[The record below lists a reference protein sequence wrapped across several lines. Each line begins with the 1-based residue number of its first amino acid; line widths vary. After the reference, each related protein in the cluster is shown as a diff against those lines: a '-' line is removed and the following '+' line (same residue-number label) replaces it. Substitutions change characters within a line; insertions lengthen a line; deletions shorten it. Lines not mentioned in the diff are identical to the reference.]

1 MKISNFSL
9 KPFFQILFFVSVGVA
24 VVNVLLVFT
33 NLRIFGD
40 TTHLILS
47 GVFALIA
54 FASFLQNVFIK
65 YDSSDELI
73 EIERAS
79 LFTPKNKV
87 KSAQQ
92 GYVKRQIK
100 NYKIRSFL
108 FFKSIEI
115 TYVKSNGDEDRYII
129 PVTLF
134 GSDNLKK
141 IVGDLRE
148 ILNNNSQMFIGSS
161 FRNPYTK

>member
-9 KPFFQILFFVSVGVA
+9 KPFFQIVFFISVGLA
-24 VVNVLLVFT
+24 VVNLAIPFT

-40 TTHLILS
+40 VAHLILA
-47 GVFALIA
+47 GMFALIA

-79 LFTPKNKV
+79 LFTPKNRI

-100 NYKIRSFL
+100 NYKVRSFL
-108 FFKSIEI
+108 FFRSIEI
-115 TYVKSNGDEDRYII
+115 TYVKSNGDEDKYII

-141 IVGDLRE
+141 IVGDLKE
-148 ILNNNSQMFIGSS
+148 ILSNNSLMFIGSS